1 MKDKEEIFI
10 GDKPVVYAG
19 KVDLGTEADKL
30 TSSPNKL
37 NDTITIEARTSELR
51 KLFEESP
58 FQRQVREKFDEL
70 KQMFSAMMLIGI
82 TTEADMVSAIGGKGL
97 ETSLKY
103 AFENPDT
110 GFRESF
116 TSLCIALI
124 HTNDKF
130 RSIITQ
136 VINDEK
142 VIHL

>member
-19 KVDLGTEADKL
+19 KVDLGTEEDKL
-30 TSSPNKL
+30 TSPPNKL
-37 NDTITIEARTSELR
+37 NDTITIEARTDELR
-51 KLFEESP
+51 ELFKETP

-103 AFENPDT
+103 AFENNDT
-110 GFRESF
+110 DFRVSF

-124 HTNDKF
+124 HNNDQF

-136 VINDEK
+136 VINDDK